1 MRSSV
6 NIGKKIK
13 AIRIEESISQTEFA
27 QLIDISVSTVRAY
40 EQNINIPDG
49 KSLEKITN
57 HPQLFKYTLWL
68 MTGKTAPESGQICP
82 AFSIQEQLGII
93 EPRTEKRA

>member
-1 MRSSV
+1 MELAL
-6 NIGKKIK
+6 KIK
-13 AIRIEESISQTEFA
+13 AIRIEEGLSQLELA
-27 QLIDISVSTVRAY
+27 QLIDISKGTLQNY
-40 EQNINIPDG
+40 EQGKNLLSEIN
-49 KSLEKITN
+49 LMKITN

-93 EPRTEKRA
+93 EPKAEKRA